1 MHRALW
7 IALSLLL
14 LCACTPHEGGGGHT
28 QAIVG
33 AVLWDGAGGPP
44 LSDSVVIVADGRI
57 RAAGAHG
64 SIAIPA
70 DADKID
76 GSGKYMVPEPIDV
89 WSRAA
94 PPAVTETQLESA
106 RESHTAAIA
115 AATTP
120 AETEALVNR
129 GATAFVGMFRGG
141 QEVDPELLGRM
152 RNLKI
157 VFAPALASAGA
168 DLEIDKRNTARMFRA
183 GIPIAAASRGGDLY
197 READL
202 LSEAG
207 IPAGDVIVCLTQNG
221 ALALHELEQRGTIQ
235 AGKRADLLL
244 LSANPGEDTRNL
256 RRVAGRMRAGDWIRQ

>member
-1 MHRALW
+1 MHRTLW
-7 IALSLLL
+7 IALPLLA
-14 LCACTPHEGGGGHT
+14 LCACASREGGGHT

-70 DADKID
+70 EADKID
-76 GSGKYMVPEPIDV
+76 GSGKYMVPEPVDV
-89 WSRAA
+89 WNGAA
-94 PPAVTETQLESA
+94 SPAVTETQLESA

-129 GATAFVGMFRGG
+129 GATAFVGMFRGP
-141 QEVDPELLGRM
+141 QEIDPEFLARM
-152 RNLKI
+152 RNLRI
-157 VFAPALASAGA
+157 VFAPALSSAGA
-168 DLEIDKRNTARMFRA
+168 DLETVKQNTLRMFRV
-183 GIPIAAASRGGDLY
+183 GIPIAAASRGNDLY

-221 ALALHELEQRGTIQ
+221 AMALHELDQRGTIQ

-256 RRVAGRMRAGDWIRQ
+256 RRVAGRMRAGEWIKQ